1 MEVFDVVGLGMA
13 TMDILTVVPRLP
25 KSNEVYPVDSMDVQ
39 GGGPVATALV
49 ALAKLGA
56 ATTYLGTIAPD
67 DWGAAIENDFRRYG
81 VDTRWAYHPKT
92 GESSVSVILVEAGL
106 GHRAILYKKGTAP
119 EMGATEVAPAA
130 IAPAKILH
138 LDGFYLEAAVAA
150 ARLARSQG
158 VLVSLDGGAGE
169 NIWQGMDDLLP
180 LVDILVVARQF
191 ATSVTGEADP
201 LTAGPALQ
209 LFGASQVVIT
219 DGENGC
225 WYWDAHQHLHQPAF
239 KVEVVD
245 TTGAGDTFHGA
256 YLYAVLQGW
265 EPKDCLVFASATA
278 ALKCTLVGGRAGIP
292 ALKAVLDF
300 LKKAA

>member
-1 MEVFDVVGLGMA
+1 METFDVVGLGMA

-25 KSNEVYPVDSMDVQ
+25 ESNEVYPVDSMDVQ

-67 DWGAAIENDFRRYG
+67 DWGAAIENDFQRYG

-119 EMGATEVAPAA
+119 EMGAAKVAPAA
-130 IAPAKILH
+130 IEFAKILH
-138 LDGFYLEAAVAA
+138 LDGFYLDAALAA

-169 NIWQGMDDLLP
+169 NIWQGMDELLP

-209 LFGASQVVIT
+209 LMV
-219 DGENGC
+219 
-225 WYWDAHQHLHQPAF
+225 PARLSSLTV
-239 KVEVVD
+239 K
-245 TTGAGDTFHGA
+245 
-256 YLYAVLQGW
+256 
-265 EPKDCLVFASATA
+265 TA
-278 ALKCTLVGGRAGIP
+278 AGIGMRTNTSTNRPSKWMWSIQPGLGIP
-292 ALKAVLDF
+292 SMERIYMLCYKVGNRKTIWYLPALLPP
-300 LKKAA
+300 